1 MASPRVSTRS
11 GRRPEEIGNAALA
24 IFMKRGERAADAA
37 AMAWELKAK
46 RLVSAPGHGRVYRH
60 PFIFSHALGRPI
72 PLTGKP
78 RPGGPHR
85 ASAPGEPPT
94 VDEGTFRR
102 SLGWRRISRYVRRL
116 GSGSIVGLWLQ
127 RGTRFM
133 KPRPWFWQAMS
144 AATPLMR
151 ISIRRAMAGTG

>member
-1 MASPRVSTRS
+1 MATPRVSTRS

-24 IFMKRGERAADAA
+24 IFMKRGEHAADAA
-37 AMAWELKAK
+37 VMAWERKAK
-46 RLVSAPGHGRVYRH
+46 LLVSAPGHGRVYRH
-60 PFIFSHALGRPI
+60 PFIFSAKLGRPI

-94 VDEGTFRR
+94 VAEGTFRR
-102 SLGWRRISRYVRRL
+102 SLGWRRTGRFTRRY
-116 GSGSIVGLWLQ
+116 GSGLKVALYLE

-133 KPRPWFWQAMS
+133 KPRPWFWQSVS

-151 ISIRRAMAGTG
+151 IAIRRAMAGGK